1 MSHAATPV
9 GGRIITRPFL
19 VLAAFAAVGAAL
31 LAWRFLFGI
40 GAVTAL
46 NDGYPWGIWIAF
58 DVVVGTA
65 IACGGYAVA
74 LVVYILNRGR
84 YHPLIRSAIITSALG
99 YTLAGFSV
107 VIDLGRWWNVY
118 GVPIQFWNWNLNSI
132 LLEVALC
139 IMLYMLVLWIEISPA
154 FLEKGRTAG
163 SPRVRRFSERALP
176 KVNRAMPWL
185 IALGMVLPT
194 MHQSSLGSLMMLA
207 GPRLHALWLSPLLP
221 LMFLITCLSM
231 GYAAVILESTLSTR
245 AFRRPSETPLLARL
259 ARPAAI
265 LFLVYVVVR
274 FADLAYQGKL
284 TGLFGADRFV
294 FLFWLEIALFLAAA
308 AMLLRAHRRV
318 DTAVLFRAAAV
329 TVAAG
334 ALYRFSTFLF
344 AFDPGPG
351 WTYFPG
357 VAEIMIT
364 VGVVSAEIMAYIA
377 LVKTFPILAGVPAA
391 PAVRPVPQKLV
402 KDVAERKDAA
412 PAGSGD

>member
-1 MSHAATPV
+1 MSHEATPV

-19 VLAAFAAVGAAL
+19 ILGAFAGLAAVL
-31 LAWRFLFGI
+31 LAWRFMFGI

-46 NDGYPWGIWIAF
+46 NDGYPWGLWIAF

-74 LVVYILNRGR
+74 LVVYIMNRGK
-84 YHPLIRSAIITSALG
+84 YHPLIRSALLTSALG

-139 IMLYMLVLWIEISPA
+139 IMLYMLVLWVELSPA
-154 FLEKGRTAG
+154 FLEKGRLAG
-163 SPRVRRFSERALP
+163 SPRVRSFSEAALP
-176 KVNRAMPWL
+176 RVNRAMPWL

-207 GPRLHALWLSPLLP
+207 GPRLHQLWLSPLLP

-231 GYAAVILESTLSTR
+231 GYAAVIMESTLSTR

-259 ARPAAI
+259 ARPAGI
-265 LFLVYVVVR
+265 LILVYAAVR
-274 FADLAYQGKL
+274 FADLAYQGHL
-284 TGLFGADRFV
+284 GALLNFDRYVVLFAVEVLLFFGAA
-294 FLFWLEIALFLAAA
+294 AL
-308 AMLLRAHRRV
+308 LLRPR
-318 DTAVLFRAAAV
+318 AVQNTGSLFRAAALAL
-329 TVAAG
+329 AAG
-334 ALYRFSTFLF
+334 TLYRFSTFLF
-344 AFDPGPG
+344 AFNPGAH

-364 VGVVSAEIMAYIA
+364 VGIVSAEIMVYIA
-377 LVKTFPILAGVPAA
+377 IVKTFPILQGAPVPRAAPVVRRPQPVPA
-391 PAVRPVPQKLV
+391 L
-402 KDVAERKDAA
+402 
-412 PAGSGD
+412 SGD